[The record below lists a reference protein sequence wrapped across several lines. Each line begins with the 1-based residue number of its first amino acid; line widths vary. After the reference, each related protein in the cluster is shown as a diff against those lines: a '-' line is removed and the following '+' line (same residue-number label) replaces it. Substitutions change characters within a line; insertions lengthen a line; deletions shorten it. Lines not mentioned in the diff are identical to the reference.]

1 MVRGKRVRRAAHPP
15 RRPVREEGRTGAAA
29 WTLLRGVICSGI
41 FVLLVVLKLV
51 VPGNLA
57 ALRGT
62 VGQWLVRDAD
72 FIAAFSAVGR
82 AVSGEGGVA
91 EALGEAYLAVLG
103 GQPEAQE
110 AAGAPKD
117 VPVQDQEAS
126 DAELTAQTQTAQTP
140 DTEDRTPAQELP
152 AHTSTQGRAL
162 SFSYTTPLNGEVTSP
177 FGWREHPVT
186 GVEAFHYG
194 IDIGAEEGAAIV
206 CFADGTVGAVGES
219 TELGKYL
226 TVNHADGY
234 STLYAHCSAV
244 SVAAGNSVAQGQKIA
259 AVGQTGNATGPHLH
273 FEVHDGEVFVD
284 PAYYLGA

>member
-1 MVRGKRVRRAAHPP
+1 MVRGKRVRRAAYPP
-15 RRPVREEGRTGAAA
+15 RRTVREEGKPRAAE

-41 FVLLVVLKLV
+41 FVMLVALKLV

-72 FIAAFSAVGR
+72 FTAAVSAVGR
-82 AVSGEGGVA
+82 AVSGEGGVVD
-91 EALGEAYLAVLG
+91 ALGEAYLAVLG
-103 GQPEAQE
+103 GQPAVQE
-110 AAGAPKD
+110 AAGTPED
-117 VPVQDQEAS
+117 VPAQDPEAS
-126 DAELTAQTQTAQTP
+126 DAELSVQMQTAQTP
-140 DTEDRTPAQELP
+140 DAESQTPAQELP
-152 AHTSTQGRAL
+152 VHTSTQRRVPD
-162 SFSYTTPLNGEVTSP
+162 FSYTTPLDGEVTSP
-177 FGWREHPVT
+177 FGWRKHPVT

-194 IDIGAEEGAAIV
+194 IDIGAEEGTAIA

-234 STLYAHCSAV
+234 STLYAHCSAI
-244 SVAAGNSVAQGQKIA
+244 SVAAGSSVTQGQKIA

-284 PAYYLGA
+284 PACYLGA